1 MTTVLITGA
10 NRGIGLEFVKQYA
23 ADGAEVIACCREPA
37 KAEALKKTK
46 GKVRVIGLD
55 VADPRSVAALKRELG
70 DTPVDILINNAG
82 VGLPPEKKGID
93 YDAWLNVFR
102 VNAMGPMIVSEA
114 LRENLKRGRDKKIAT
129 ITSGLGSIAGNTGG
143 WTPYRA
149 SKAAVNSLMKNIAV
163 DWAGDGIRVG
173 ILSPGWVK
181 TDMGGPGASLTP
193 EQSVSALRERIA
205 ELGPKTSGHFLGH
218 TGHEIAW

>member
-1 MTTVLITGA
+1 MTTVLVTGA

-23 ADGAEVIACCREPA
+23 ADGADVIACCREPA
-37 KAEALKKTK
+37 KAGALAKIK
-46 GKVRVIGLD
+46 GKVRVLALD
-55 VADPRSVAALKRELG
+55 VADPKSVAALKRELG
-70 DTPVDILINNAG
+70 DTPIDILINNAG
-82 VGLPPEKKGID
+82 VGLPPEKNGID

-114 LRENLKRGRDKKIAT
+114 LRENLKRGREKKIAT

-181 TDMGGPGASLTP
+181 TDMGGAGASLTP
-193 EQSVSALRERIA
+193 EQSVSAMRERIA
-205 ELGPKTSGHFLGH
+205 ELGAKTSGHFLGH